1 MGIMVVGLGPG
12 NGRLITREAWETISK
27 ADVVYLR
34 TGRHPAVT
42 DLPSTVELR
51 SFDHVYESAE
61 RFEDVYAE
69 IVNTLLGL
77 GRNADVVYAV
87 PGHPNVGESTVSGLV
102 ALAESEG
109 VPVRIVAG
117 LSFVEPVLTAV
128 GADAL
133 DGLQVLDA
141 LVLGQCH
148 YPPVHANTPL
158 LLGQVYS
165 RYVANEVKLILS
177 NVYGDQHPVLLVHA
191 AGEQD
196 EKVESL
202 PLYAIDRSERI
213 DHLTSLFVPAL
224 ISVATLPAL
233 ANTVAVLRAPGGCPW
248 DMEQTPQS
256 MRDDLLEEVY
266 EVLAAL
272 DAGDNDNL
280 REELGDLLYHLVMQA
295 QMASEAGEF
304 TLTDVIAGI
313 DAKLKRRHPHVWG
326 DWEVNSTAEV
336 LQNWEMLK
344 EQEKASSPNSW
355 LDGILE
361 TLPALARSQRIQDKV
376 SKVGFDWPEL
386 SGVYQKMSEEVAE
399 LREAQTQPER
409 QAELGDLLFVIV
421 NLARW
426 LDVDAESAL
435 RQANLRFRSRFHLVE
450 DLARERQIDLRQ
462 LSLADLDEL
471 WEEAKEM
478 LAKPS
483 SDAKV

>member
-1 MGIMVVGLGPG
+1 MGITVVGLGPG
-12 NGRLITREAWETISK
+12 SGRFITREAWDTILQ
-27 ADVVYLR
+27 ADAVYLR
-34 TGRHPAVT
+34 TGRHPAA
-42 DLPSTVELR
+42 DELSASVELR

-61 RFEDVYAE
+61 SFEDVYAQ
-69 IVNTLLGL
+69 IVSTLLDL
-77 GRNADVVYAV
+77 GRNADIVYAV
-87 PGHPNVGESTVSGLV
+87 PGHPNVGEYTVSGLV
-102 ALAESEG
+102 ALAENEA

-141 LVLGQCH
+141 LALGQYH
-148 YPPVHANTPL
+148 YPPIYANIPL

-177 NVYGDQHPVLLVHA
+177 HVYDDQHPVLLVHA
-191 AGEQD
+191 AGEHD
-196 EKVESL
+196 EEVESF

-224 ISVATLPAL
+224 ESIATLPAL

-248 DMEQTPQS
+248 DIEQTPKS

-272 DAGDNDNL
+272 DADDHVNL

-326 DWEVNSTAEV
+326 DWEVNGTAEV
-336 LQNWEMLK
+336 VRNWEMLK
-344 EQEKASSPNSW
+344 EQEKATSPASL
-355 LDGILE
+355 LDDILE
-361 TLPALARSQRIQDKV
+361 ALPALARSQRIQDKV

-386 SGVYQKMSEEVAE
+386 SGVYQKLSEEISE
-399 LREAQTQPER
+399 LQGAQSQRER
-409 QAELGDLLFVIV
+409 QAELGDLLFVMV

-426 LDVDAESAL
+426 LGVDAESAL
-435 RQANLRFRSRFHLVE
+435 REANLRFGKRFYLVE
-450 DLARERQIDLRQ
+450 RLARERQIDLKQ

-478 LAKPS
+478 LAKAG